1 MVRLE
6 HVHKRFTTKRQAVE
20 AVNDV
25 SLQVRTG
32 EIYGIIGYSGAGKS
46 TLVRCINML
55 EPPDSGKV
63 YVDDVEMTSLSERQL
78 RAQRARIGM
87 IFQSFNLF
95 ASRTVRGNIAYPLQH
110 RGIPKETIAAKVD
123 EMLKLTG
130 LEDKADAY
138 PSQLSGGQKQRVAIA
153 RTLSTSPSLLLCDE
167 ATSALDPTT
176 THSILQLLKDLNK
189 KLSITIIVIT
199 HQIEVVKAICD
210 SVAVMENGHVVEQG
224 SVFDV
229 FANPRT
235 RIAKQFIDS
244 ISALSKIDE
253 FIANNDP
260 VVSLEPGQRLI
271 RLHYG
276 TKSTSEPLITQ
287 VARMFDIDLNILLGD
302 IELVEGFPLGGTIC
316 IASGER
322 SHIDEAIAYFQKKG
336 VVVEVIKQ

>member
-199 HQIEVVKAICD
+199 HEMKVIDQICD
-210 SVAVMENGHVVEQG
+210 RVAVIDKSCIAEAGKVAE
-224 SVFDV
+224 VFT
-229 FANPRT
+229 NPQSD
-235 RIAKQFIDS
+235 IARELVLPQ
-244 ISALSKIDE
+244 E
-253 FIANNDP
+253 RP
-260 VVSLEPGQRLI
+260 VLDATTGGRKLRLI
-271 RLHYG
+271 FNGENTQNPVISEMILACRVPINVLFAD
-276 TKSTSEPLITQ
+276 TKSIEG
-287 VARMFDIDLNILLGD
+287 AAYGHMIL
-302 IELVEGFPLGGTIC
+302 ELPNDEHEAEKVISWLQH
-316 IASGER
+316 SGLTWKEER
-322 SHIDEAIAYFQKKG
+322 
-336 VVVEVIKQ
+336 